1 MDLGFEGGFEV
12 REACA
17 SGILKPQHQRPGWVR
32 VPRTGFKTVL
42 ACDIM
47 RAAEAAWI
55 SYFGSRDSFIRKS
68 VVDLVK
74 DVREGLFKFP
84 QADVV
89 TGGFPCNDFSLSGL
103 RGGFDSSFSHNGGKL
118 SGEPTEESRG
128 MLYMWMKEVVSLVLP
143 RVFVA
148 ENVGGIASLAGVKKT
163 IESDFSSAGS
173 GYEVVTMRLR
183 ADDYGVPQTRD
194 RVFFIGLRKDCLSS
208 GVDLSLIKPKPT
220 SFSNPVPCSAV
231 LCDLPEP
238 EDSQDLSQ
246 CSYSKAAYIP
256 EKITVEEV
264 NKGFGGSDLFDA
276 ETKDVKVFKC
286 QSQGQS
292 EVDLNKPG
300 PTIRSEHHGNIEF
313 RRLSEEHGGRYAAE
327 LSVGLPERRLTV
339 RECARIQT
347 FPDDFEFVRT
357 KDPKLSG
364 SDGYKLI
371 GNAVPPLLAFR
382 IAWNLCEVW
391 DRVFDQS

>member
-118 SGEPTEESRG
+118 SGEH
-128 MLYMWMKEVVSLVLP
+128 
-143 RVFVA
+143 
-148 ENVGGIASLAGVKKT
+148 
-163 IESDFSSAGS
+163 
-173 GYEVVTMRLR
+173 
-183 ADDYGVPQTRD
+183 
-194 RVFFIGLRKDCLSS
+194 
-208 GVDLSLIKPKPT
+208 
-220 SFSNPVPCSAV
+220 
-231 LCDLPEP
+231 
-238 EDSQDLSQ
+238 
-246 CSYSKAAYIP
+246 
-256 EKITVEEV
+256 
-264 NKGFGGSDLFDA
+264 
-276 ETKDVKVFKC
+276 
-286 QSQGQS
+286 
-292 EVDLNKPG
+292 
-300 PTIRSEHHGNIEF
+300 RS
-313 RRLSEEHGGRYAAE
+313 RRL
-327 LSVGLPERRLTV
+327 
-339 RECARIQT
+339 
-347 FPDDFEFVRT
+347 
-357 KDPKLSG
+357 
-364 SDGYKLI
+364 
-371 GNAVPPLLAFR
+371 
-382 IAWNLCEVW
+382 
-391 DRVFDQS
+391 